1 MAASRI
7 RVGIVGASIKGFAP
21 ISHIPA
27 LRALP
32 DDFEI
37 VAVSTTS
44 QQSAEAAAKH
54 HGIPLAFADA
64 EALARHPEVDLVTV
78 CVKAP
83 DHHKPV
89 MAAIAAGKHVYCEWP
104 LAHNTA
110 VAIEMR
116 DAARARGIK
125 HAVGLQGQL
134 DPTISYVRDLIA
146 NGFIGR
152 PLAATLIASAPN
164 WGSALSGVYQADAA
178 NGANLLSITGGHNVD
193 LLCHMLGEFREL
205 AGYVV
210 SQRDRIPEQGTGRM
224 IPKTS
229 PDQVAVSGLIG
240 DAITVSFQIRG
251 GVTRGTPL
259 LLEIH
264 GAAGDLVITATER
277 QSTQRQDLLLQ
288 GAQGENRPLIDL
300 PIPDSYRW
308 APPGTPRGTPYNI
321 AQLYLRLATA
331 IRGGTAAYPDF
342 DAAVTRHH
350 MLDAVVRASETGQ
363 KQTSGAN
370 PE

>member
-1 MAASRI
+1 MTASRI
-7 RVGIVGASIKGFAP
+7 RVGIVGASVKGFAP

-37 VAVSTTS
+37 VALSTTNLP
-44 QQSAEAAAKH
+44 SAEAAAKH
-54 HGIPLAFADA
+54 HGVPLAFADA
-64 EALARHPEVDLVTV
+64 EALARHPDVDLVTV

-110 VAIEMR
+110 AAIEML

-125 HAVGLQGQL
+125 HAVGLQGQM
-134 DPTISYVRDLIA
+134 DPTINYVRDLIA
-146 NGFIGR
+146 EGFIGR
-152 PLAATLIASAPN
+152 PLAATLIATAPN
-164 WGSALSGVYQADAA
+164 WGSSLSGIYQADAT
-178 NGANLLSITGGHNVD
+178 NGANLLTVTGGHNAD

-210 SQRDRIPEQGTGRM
+210 SQRDSIPEQGSDRI

-229 PDQVAVSGLIG
+229 PDQLAISGLIG
-240 DAITVSFQIRG
+240 DAITVSLQIRG

-264 GAAGDLVITATER
+264 GATGDLVITATER

-288 GAQGENRPLIDL
+288 GAQGENGPLIDL
-300 PIPDSYRW
+300 TIPDTYRW
-308 APPGTPRGTPYNI
+308 VPANTPRGTPYNI
-321 AQLYLRLATA
+321 AQLYLRLAAA
-331 IRGGTAAYPDF
+331 IRGGTAPYPDF
-342 DAAVTRHH
+342 SAAVTRHR
-350 MLDAVVRASETGQ
+350 MLDAMVRASETGQ
-363 KQTSGAN
+363 KQVL
-370 PE
+370 

>member
-1 MAASRI
+1 MMASRI
-7 RVGIVGASIKGFAP
+7 RVGIVGASINGFAP
-21 ISHIPA
+21 LSHIPA

-44 QQSAEAAAKH
+44 MRSAEAAAKH
-54 HGIPLAFADA
+54 HGVPLAFADA
-64 EALARHPEVDLVTV
+64 EALARHPDVDLVTV

-104 LAHNTA
+104 LAHSTA
-110 VAIEMR
+110 AAIEMR

-134 DPTISYVRDLIA
+134 DPTVNYARDLLA
-146 NGFIGR
+146 QGFIGR
-152 PLAATLIASAPN
+152 PLVATLIASAPN
-164 WGSALSGVYQADAA
+164 WGSTLSGAYQADAA
-178 NGANLLSITGGHNVD
+178 NGANLLTITGGHNAD

-205 AGYVV
+205 TGYVV
-210 SQRDRIPEQGTGRM
+210 SQRDRIPEQGTDR
-224 IPKTS
+224 IISKTS
-229 PDQVAVSGLIG
+229 PDQLSISGLIG
-240 DAITVSFQIRG
+240 DAITVSLQVRG
-251 GVTRGTPL
+251 GANRGTPL

-288 GAQGENRPLIDL
+288 GAQGEKGPLIDL
-300 PIPDSYRW
+300 PIPDTYRW
-308 APPGTPRGTPYNI
+308 VPANTPRGTPYNV
-321 AQLYLRLATA
+321 AQLYLRLAAA

-342 DAAVTRHH
+342 DAAVTRHR
-350 MLDAVVRASETGQ
+350 MLDAMMRASATGQ
-363 KQTSGAN
+363 RQHL
-370 PE
+370 

>member
-1 MAASRI
+1 MTASRI

-21 ISHIPA
+21 ISHIPE

-37 VAVSTTS
+37 VALSTTNLT
-44 QQSAEAAAKH
+44 SAEAAAKH
-54 HGIPLAFADA
+54 HGVPLAFADA

-110 VAIEMR
+110 AAIEML

-125 HAVGLQGQL
+125 HAVGLQGQM
-134 DPTISYVRDLIA
+134 DPTINYARDLIA
-146 NGFIGR
+146 QGFIGR
-152 PLAATLIASAPN
+152 PLAATLIATAPN
-164 WGSALSGVYQADAA
+164 WGSSLSGVYQADAT
-178 NGANLLSITGGHNVD
+178 NGANLLTVTGGHNAD

-210 SQRDRIPEQGTGRM
+210 SQRDSIPEQGSDRI

-229 PDQVAVSGLIG
+229 PDQLAISGLIG
-240 DAITVSFQIRG
+240 DAITVSLQIRG

-259 LLEIH
+259 L
-264 GAAGDLVITATER
+264 
-277 QSTQRQDLLLQ
+277 
-288 GAQGENRPLIDL
+288 
-300 PIPDSYRW
+300 
-308 APPGTPRGTPYNI
+308 
-321 AQLYLRLATA
+321 
-331 IRGGTAAYPDF
+331 
-342 DAAVTRHH
+342 
-350 MLDAVVRASETGQ
+350 
-363 KQTSGAN
+363 
-370 PE
+370 